1 VTVDVYTQIWR
12 SAKSFD
18 AGRGSVISWLVMLT
32 RSRALDRVRS
42 RGAKGCTTEPVPA
55 DLEIADQSPNPEKMS
70 VLEQQR
76 QRIRAALLKLPDEQR
91 QALELAYFS
100 GLSHTELASRLG
112 EPLGTVKTR
121 IRLGG

>member
-1 VTVDVYTQIWR
+1 
-12 SAKSFD
+12 
-18 AGRGSVISWLVMLT
+18 MLT

-42 RGAKGCTTEPVPA
+42 RGANGCTTEPVPA
-55 DLEIADQSPNPEKMS
+55 NLEIADQSPNPEKMS

-91 QALELAYFS
+91 QALESAYFS

-112 EPLGTVKTR
+112 EPLGNRENQNPPGMLVADRFQPPRRVCLK
-121 IRLGG
+121 